1 MKVLLLLLLLL
12 IGELMR
18 LDIEPKDISVS
29 HRLPASKNNKGKRP
43 EPVIIAKF
51 VRRDVKETFYR
62 ARKKLR
68 DLTTKDLGYKV
79 SKNIYINESLTESN
93 KALFKECVKV
103 KKDLGFTYIWTSNG
117 KIFLRKDKESPVV
130 QIKTKDDIAKKL
142 LSR

>member
-1 MKVLLLLLLLL
+1 MK
-12 IGELMR
+12 I
-18 LDIEPKDISVS
+18 KDPILS
-29 HRLPASKNNKGKRP
+29 
-43 EPVIIAKF
+43 
-51 VRRDVKETFYR
+51 
-62 ARKKLR
+62 
-68 DLTTKDLGYKV
+68 KDLGYKV

-117 KIFLRKDKESPVV
+117 KIFLRKDKENPVV